1 MARALTGELE
11 IGTGLLGTGVALVAS
26 VPAVILSITLP
37 GHRDAATVAAA
48 ELGILAGHI
57 NTAGLVWGEI

>member
-1 MARALTGELE
+1 MARAFTGELE
-11 IGTGLLGTGVALVAS
+11 VSTGLLGTRVSLVAS

-37 GHRDAATVAAA
+37 GHWDAATVATA

-57 NTAGLVWGEI
+57 NTAGLVWGKT